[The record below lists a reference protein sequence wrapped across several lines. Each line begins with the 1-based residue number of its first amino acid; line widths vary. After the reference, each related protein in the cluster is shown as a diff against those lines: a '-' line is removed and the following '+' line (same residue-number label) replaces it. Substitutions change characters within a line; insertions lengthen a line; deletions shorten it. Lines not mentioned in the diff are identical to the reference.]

1 MVNDLRSPGEQPG
14 GTQSDELVRGLG
26 LLAAGSVVVGTV
38 IGTGIFLVSSSM
50 MAAVAVPSLLLL
62 VWVVGALLSL
72 FGALSYAELGAM
84 MPQAGGE
91 FVFLKRAY
99 GKLPAYLYGW
109 TLFTV
114 AKPGSIA
121 AQATGFA
128 LFVAVLFPA
137 FDSVWKEVSLSPGG
151 EGLVLRLGGIQL
163 VAVAV
168 IILLSVA
175 NMRGVRIG
183 GGVQTVFTFCK
194 VAGVLALVGLGFA
207 IGQGDWSHFGQ
218 SAGIASERSALA
230 LFGVALIHAL
240 WAYDGWNNVAMV
252 AGEVE
257 RPQRNIPLAL
267 ILGMAG
273 IGVVYLVVNVA
284 YLYILSPAAIAASP
298 RVASDMAQ
306 EFLGGGGARFIAVV
320 AALSTFASLNGSIL
334 TGSRVPY
341 AAARDGLLFS
351 QLRRV
356 HLEWRTPHVAIAV
369 QSVFAMVLVFSGTYT
384 QIITYVIFS
393 EWVFYGLTTAGVF
406 LLRRREP
413 DTPRPYR
420 TWGYPWIPLLF
431 VLCSAVLLVNILIE
445 QPVQSGFGL
454 LIILGGLVFYPI
466 FRK

>member
-1 MVNDLRSPGEQPG
+1 MDNESRISGRRAEA
-14 GTQSDELVRGLG
+14 QSVELVRGLG

-50 MAAVAVPSLLLL
+50 MAAVSVPAVLLL
-62 VWVVGALLSL
+62 VWIVGALLSL
-72 FGALSYAELGAM
+72 FGALGYAELGAM

-128 LFVAVLFPA
+128 LFTAVLFPV
-137 FDSVWKEVSLSPGG
+137 FDRVWREIPVPLGQ
-151 EGLVLRLGGIQL
+151 GLVLRLGGIQL
-163 VAVAV
+163 LAVAV
-168 IILLSVA
+168 ILLLSFA
-175 NMRGVRIG
+175 NMRGVRVG
-183 GGVQTVFTFCK
+183 GWVQTFFTFCK

-207 IGQGDWSHFGQ
+207 IGQGDWSHFRE
-218 SAGIASERSALA
+218 SAGVISERTALA

-252 AGEVE
+252 AGEIE

-267 ILGMAG
+267 IMGMAG
-273 IGVVYLVVNVA
+273 IGVVYLLVNLA

-298 RVASDMAQ
+298 RVASDMAH

-341 AAARDGLLFS
+341 AAARDGLLFRP
-351 QLRRV
+351 LRKV
-356 HLEWRTPHVAIAV
+356 HSEWRTPHVAIAV
-369 QSVFAMVLVFSGTYT
+369 QSVFALLLVFSGTYT

-393 EWVFYGLTTAGVF
+393 EWVFYGLTTAGIL
-406 LLRRREP
+406 LLRRKEP
-413 DTPRPYR
+413 DAPRPYR
-420 TWGYPWIPLLF
+420 TWGYPWVPLVF
-431 VLCSAVLLVNILIE
+431 VFCSALLLINILIE
-445 QPVQSGFGL
+445 QPLQSGFGL
-454 LIILGGLVFYPI
+454 LIILGGLVFYPL
-466 FRK
+466 FKK